1 VLFTLVGKVVS
12 FTLFLLLPFYKL
24 VLLFTIVVG
33 AMNFM
38 LLKFFASKSSSL
50 LFMFI
55 VETHFSSF
63 L

>member
-1 VLFTLVGKVVS
+1 
-12 FTLFLLLPFYKL
+12 L
-24 VLLFTIVVG
+24 VLLFMIVVG
-33 AMNFM
+33 AMNFT

-50 LFMFI
+50 LFMFV

>member
-1 VLFTLVGKVVS
+1 MFVLVAKVVS

-24 VLLFTIVVG
+24 VLLFTVVVG
-33 AMNFM
+33 VMNFM
-38 LLKFFASKSSSL
+38 SLKFFASKSSSL
-50 LFMFI
+50 LFMFV